1 MSAPLFV
8 SFHTPDERYT
18 AYAKTLRAS
27 LERFGLEHGVFEFN
41 DLGSWVENCAYKPE
55 FIRAWVTGGTY
66 CGRPNTS
73 SSQPIVWLDADAEV
87 IKRPT
92 LLLDDALDYDFAIST
107 FKGPR
112 TRSCVGVRHTL
123 PVEFPRDEWFN
134 SGTVFVNDT
143 PRGRELAERWVE
155 VQREHPRWWDQWS
168 LQQAWC
174 DVIPVTLWLPDSYC
188 HTRLNSGEA
197 VIRQGFASTEYEAVR
212 V

>member
-8 SFHTPDERYT
+8 SFATPDERYQGHMRRL
-18 AYAKTLRAS
+18 AQS
-27 LERFGLEHGVFEFN
+27 LAGCGYNHRLTSTPPG
-41 DLGSWVENCAYKPE
+41 DWVDVCARKPVH
-55 FIRAWVTGGTY
+55 IRDELSLNR
-66 CGRPNTS
+66 C
-73 SSQPIVWLDADAEV
+73 PIVWLDADAEV
-87 IKRPT
+87 IQRPT